1 MTVSRSIYVAADG
14 IISFFY
20 DWVIFYCI
28 YVHFHTSFCVWECII
43 CIMNSPCIHG
53 FLRYTL
59 SIYDCYSKLVH
70 SMISD
75 VNFLLSV
82 ILTRL
87 LTYCLLIIYLFN
99 IKIFVGTQVVQ
110 KLSTLQHKLTGDQ
123 KETLWLYSFSHIE
136 MCIECPPVHFT
147 CWNNMS

>member
-87 LTYCLLIIYLFN
+87 LTYCLLIIYLFQYQN
-99 IKIFVGTQVVQ
+99 LCRNSSGTKVEHPSAQADWWPEGNTMIIFI
-110 KLSTLQHKLTGDQ
+110 LSYWDVHRMSTCTLHLLK
-123 KETLWLYSFSHIE
+123 
-136 MCIECPPVHFT
+136 
-147 CWNNMS
+147 